1 MCFDTDALPPDPAR
15 TGMGSG
21 SERTVLVA
29 DDGNRFAA
37 TVARTREP
45 ASAGVVIIP
54 DVRGLYRY
62 YERLAEHLA
71 DAGINAVAIDPYG
84 RTAGA
89 EHREDGFDYAPHR
102 AAVRDDGLRAD
113 VRAAGELLR
122 ADGATRVVSMGFCFG
137 GRASLMQ
144 ASQESVDGAIAFYG
158 PPTSAEGGQGGAQG
172 GPMSPIEEAQAG
184 LVRAQVLGLY
194 GGADRGIPASDVEA
208 YDRALDAAG
217 VEHRIVVYPDA
228 PHSFFDRSMSDH
240 AEACRDAWA
249 RVLGFIDSLAR

>member
-1 MCFDTDALPPDPAR
+1 VCFDTDALPPDPAR

-45 ASAGVVIIP
+45 SSAGVVVIP
-54 DVRGLYRY
+54 DVRGLHRY

-71 DAGINAVAIDPYG
+71 DAGIHAIAIDPYG

-89 EHREDGFDYAPHR
+89 EHRGDDFDYAPHR
-102 AAVRDDGLRAD
+102 TAVTDEGIRAD
-113 VRAAGELLR
+113 VRAAAELLR
-122 ADGATRVVSMGFCFG
+122 SEGATRVVSMGFCFG
-137 GRASLMQ
+137 ARASLMQ
-144 ASQESVDGAIAFYG
+144 ASQEGIDGAIAFYG
-158 PPTSAEGGQGGAQG
+158 PPSRAEEGEL
-172 GPMSPIEEAQAG
+172 SPIGEAQAG
-184 LVRAQVLGLY
+184 LVRTPVLGLY

-217 VEHRIVVYPDA
+217 IEHRIVVYPDA
-228 PHSFFDRSMSDH
+228 PHSFFDRKMSEH

-249 RVLGFIDSLAR
+249 RVLGFVDSLAR

>member
-21 SERTVLVA
+21 SEPTVLVA

-37 TVARTREP
+37 KVARTQEP

-54 DVRGLYRY
+54 DVRGLHRY

-71 DAGINAVAIDPYG
+71 DAGIHAVAIDPYG

-102 AAVRDDGLRAD
+102 AAVRDDGIRAD
-113 VRAAGELLR
+113 VRAAADLLR
-122 ADGATRVVSMGFCFG
+122 NGDGATRVVSLGFCFG

-144 ASQESVDGAIAFYG
+144 ASQESVDGTIAFYG
-158 PPTSAEGGQGGAQG
+158 PPTRAEEGELSA
-172 GPMSPIEEAQAG
+172 IEEAKAG
-184 LVRAQVLGLY
+184 RVRVPVLGFY
-194 GGADRGIPASDVEA
+194 GGADRGIPASDVAA
-208 YDRALDAAG
+208 YDRALDVAG
-217 VEHRIVVYPDA
+217 IGHRIVVYPDA
-228 PHSFFDRSMSDH
+228 PHSFFDRSMSEYADT
-240 AEACRDAWA
+240 CRDAWA
-249 RVLGFIDSLAR
+249 GVLGFIDSLAR

>member
-21 SERTVLVA
+21 SERTVLAA

-37 TVARTREP
+37 TIARAREA

-71 DAGINAVAIDPYG
+71 DAGIHAVALDPYG

-89 EHREDGFDYAPHR
+89 EHREEGFDYAPHR
-102 AAVRDDGLRAD
+102 AAVRDDGIRAD
-113 VRAAGELLR
+113 VRAAAQLLR
-122 ADGATRVVSMGFCFG
+122 GDGATLVVSMGFCFG

-144 ASQESVDGAIAFYG
+144 ASQQSVDGAIAFYG
-158 PPTSAEGGQGGAQG
+158 PPTRSDEGEL
-172 GPMSPIEEAQAG
+172 SPIGEAQASV
-184 LVRAQVLGLY
+184 VRVPVLGLY
-194 GGADRGIPASDVEA
+194 GGADRGISASDVEA
-208 YDRALDAAG
+208 YDRALEAAG

-228 PHSFFDRSMSDH
+228 PHSFFDRSMSEH

-249 RVLGFIDSLAR
+249 RVLGFVDSLAR